1 MLTRANSQ
9 CHSRNSVDAEISRL
23 SCTKLKNTMKYCK
36 TSDDQMWRVALLKDL
51 LELKW
56 NTLEIEL
63 ISEGIDDL
71 YTMIET
77 SCGM

>member
-1 MLTRANSQ
+1 M
-9 CHSRNSVDAEISRL
+9 
-23 SCTKLKNTMKYCK
+23 
-36 TSDDQMWRVALLKDL
+36 LKDL

-77 SCGM
+77 SCVILPKSLDGSKLCIYSRYAPINMSNLNRMYIVFIWYTP